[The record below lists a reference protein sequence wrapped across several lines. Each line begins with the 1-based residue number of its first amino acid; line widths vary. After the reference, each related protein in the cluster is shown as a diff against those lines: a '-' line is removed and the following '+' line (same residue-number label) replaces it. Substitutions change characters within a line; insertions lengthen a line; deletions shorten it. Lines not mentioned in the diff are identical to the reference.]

1 MSNRGMTSRRTSRR
15 PAEDSEANSG
25 GMMGFLEHLDELR
38 RRLIRSLI
46 ALGTSIAVAFLFLDH
61 IADFVLGPTLR
72 ALPEGAKLVTTR
84 PGEGIAFYFDLALI
98 GGVVLAAPFITYQI
112 WRFVAPG
119 LYAREKRLAIPV
131 VLMATVGTVA
141 GAAFAHYLLYPTT
154 IEFFAR
160 FNSRFT
166 AYMPRLEDTFGLY
179 KGLLLAMVAV
189 FQIPTLV
196 FFLATIGLV
205 TARFLWRHTHYAVLI
220 IFSAAALLTSSPDWW
235 NQTIVALPM
244 LAMYL
249 LSIAVAWLAGPR
261 DRDAADRGDHP
272 FDDARSRLKLVITA
286 SMIDQVRRRHRAE
299 SAPRQWPR
307 AL

>member
-1 MSNRGMTSRRTSRR
+1 MNTSRASRR
-15 PAEDSEANSG
+15 PAGDADPDAG

-38 RRLIRSLI
+38 RRIIRALI
-46 ALGTSIAVAFLFLDH
+46 ALAAGMAVAFVFLDR
-61 IADFVLGPTLR
+61 IANFVLGPTLR
-72 ALPEGAKLVTTR
+72 ALPAGTKLVTTR

-119 LYAREKRLAIPV
+119 LYARERRMAVPV
-131 VLMATVGTVA
+131 VLMAAAGTLA
-141 GAAFAHYLLYPTT
+141 GAAFTHYLLFPST

-179 KGLLLAMVAV
+179 KSLLLAMVGV

-196 FFLATIGLV
+196 LFLARMGLV
-205 TARFLWRHTHYAVLI
+205 TPRFLWRNFHYAVLI
-220 IFSAAALLTSSPDWW
+220 IFTAAALLTSSLDWW
-235 NQTIVALPM
+235 NQTIVAGPM
-244 LAMYL
+244 VAMYL
-249 LSIAVAWLAGPR
+249 LSIVVAWLAAPR
-261 DRDAADRGDHP
+261 GG
-272 FDDARSRLKLVITA
+272 DDAEGSDRLRLVITA
-286 SMIDQVRRRHRAE
+286 SMIEQVRRRHRADT
-299 SAPRQWPR
+299 APRQWPR